1 MIKLIEKSRELEQE
15 RINILKGLNDL
26 NEQKR
31 LNQIYNY
38 KQNQMRRE
46 ILELQEKNV
55 FSLSTY
61 K

>member
-1 MIKLIEKSRELEQE
+1 MIKLIEKSRQLEQE

-46 ILELQEKNV
+46 ILELQEKNI